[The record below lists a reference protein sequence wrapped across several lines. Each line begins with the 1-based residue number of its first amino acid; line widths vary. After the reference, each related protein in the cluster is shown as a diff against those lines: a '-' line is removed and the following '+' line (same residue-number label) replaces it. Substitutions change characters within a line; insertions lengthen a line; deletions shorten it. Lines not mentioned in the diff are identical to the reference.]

1 MSEMPQISGAELTIM
16 KIIWKQNPINTNE
29 IADLLE
35 QWSPKT
41 IHTMLQRLVKK
52 GALTYHKDS
61 RVYVYTPLIEEKEY
75 LEKESKSFLDRMFDG
90 ELNSMFITMLEG
102 DNTLS
107 NKEIDTLM
115 ENLKKLK
122 KNKVE

>member
-1 MSEMPQISGAELTIM
+1 MREIPQISGAELTIM
-16 KIIWKQNPINTNE
+16 KIIWRQNPINTNE
-29 IADLLE
+29 IADQLE

-90 ELNSMFITMLEG
+90 ELNSMFLTMLEG
-102 DNTLS
+102 DNSLS
-107 NKEIDTLM
+107 SKEIDTLM
-115 ENLKKLK
+115 ENLIKMKKS
-122 KNKVE
+122 KVD